1 MNSGSIS
8 ALLQESLELIDD
20 SSNYP
25 NDKSIKS
32 DPKLQVPSMS
42 TAVSASMQLL
52 HDRKRLK
59 RSIEAEDFVAFDPN
73 KKPNTTNISAV
84 GNAYLDQVASSQV
97 DQPKYWKTNK
107 TPVRRSNQNKA
118 KTLLRSKGAD
128 YKERYSSKVQSRIH
142 KSLTKKKLKSE

>member
-1 MNSGSIS
+1 MSSSSIS

-20 SSNYP
+20 KSNHR
-25 NDKSIKS
+25 NDKSIRS
-32 DPKLQVPSMS
+32 DATHQAPSQS

-52 HDRKRLK
+52 HDRKKLK

-73 KKPNTTNISAV
+73 KKPNTTGTSAV
-84 GNAYLDQVASSQV
+84 VNAYLDQVASSQV

-107 TPVRRSNQNKA
+107 ISARRTNQNKA
-118 KTLLRSKGAD
+118 KALLRSKGAD

-142 KSLTKKKLKSE
+142 KSLTKKKIKSD

>member
-20 SSNYP
+20 CSNYP
-25 NDKSIKS
+25 NDKRS
-32 DPKLQVPSMS
+32 DPKHQVPSMS

-73 KKPNTTNISAV
+73 KKPNTTNTSAV
-84 GNAYLDQVASSQV
+84 GNTYLDQVASSQV
-97 DQPKYWKTNK
+97 DQPKYWKANK
-107 TPVRRSNQNKA
+107 TPVRRTNQNKA

-142 KSLTKKKLKSE
+142 KSLTKKKLKSD